1 MFDPNWYYNPNC
13 FNPQA
18 YAQMQA
24 QQQYEQEQQ
33 KDVYNAIKAYRD
45 FLDAM
50 EKLDPAHKQDVFRGC
65 FVEIA
70 KRMHW

>member
-24 QQQYEQEQQ
+24 QQQYAQEQQ
-33 KDVYNAIKAYRD
+33 KDVYNAIKAYSD

>member
-1 MFDPNWYYNPNC
+1 MMFNPNWYYNPNC

-24 QQQYEQEQQ
+24 QQYEQSQQ
-33 KDVYNAIKAYRD
+33 KEVYNAVKAYKD

-50 EKLDPAHKQDVFRGC
+50 EKLDPAHQQDVFRGC
-65 FVEIA
+65 FCEIA
-70 KRMHW
+70 IRKHW

>member
-24 QQQYEQEQQ
+24 QQYEHEQQ

-50 EKLDPAHKQDVFRGC
+50 TKLDPSH
-65 FVEIA
+65 
-70 KRMHW
+70 

>member
-24 QQQYEQEQQ
+24 HQQYEQE
-33 KDVYNAIKAYRD
+33 
-45 FLDAM
+45 
-50 EKLDPAHKQDVFRGC
+50 
-65 FVEIA
+65 
-70 KRMHW
+70 